1 MQLLETIKVDQG
13 KAFFIPFHN
22 ERFNSSRQSLFGIQ
36 EKIDLATIINPPDL
50 NCYRCRI
57 IYSKNIEKIEFIP
70 HQSRRFKTFQLVYDD
85 HIDYEYKYLDRSA
98 IQKLEKHKQSCN
110 DILIIK
116 QGLITDT
123 SIANVAFFDGEQWFT
138 PENPLL
144 KGTTRSRLLQEGKI
158 KPATIALIDLKE
170 KKYSKMALMNA
181 LLGFTVLEEFYL
193 IGRIAL

>member
-13 KAFFIPFHN
+13 KPFFISFHN
-22 ERFNSSRQSLFGIQ
+22 ERFNRTRLELFGIQ
-36 EKIDLATIINPPDL
+36 ENLDLSTIINPPDL

-57 IYSKNIEKIEFIP
+57 VYSKKIEKIEFIP
-70 HQSRRFKTFQLVYDD
+70 YQPRIFKIFQIVYDD

-98 IQKLEKHKQSCN
+98 IQKLEQFKQEVD

-123 SIANVAFFDGEQWFT
+123 SIANVAFFDGEQWIT
-138 PENPLL
+138 PANPLL
-144 KGTTRSRLLQEGKI
+144 KGTTRERLLQENKI
-158 KPATIALIDLKE
+158 QTKMIDLKE
-170 KKYSKMALMNA
+170 IKKYSKMALMNA

-193 IGRIAL
+193 IGG

>member
-13 KAFFIPFHN
+13 KPFFISFHN
-22 ERFNSSRQSLFGIQ
+22 ERFNKTRLELFGIQ
-36 EKIDLATIINPPDL
+36 ENLDLSTIINPPDL

-57 IYSKNIEKIEFIP
+57 VYSKKIEKIEFIP
-70 HQSRRFKTFQLVYDD
+70 YQPRIFKIFQIVYDD

-98 IQKLEKHKQSCN
+98 IQKLEQFKQEVD

-123 SIANVAFFDGEQWFT
+123 SIANVAFFDGEQWIT
-138 PENPLL
+138 PANPLL
-144 KGTTRSRLLQEGKI
+144 KGTTRERLLQENKI
-158 KPATIALIDLKE
+158 QTKMIDLKE
-170 KKYSKMALMNA
+170 IKKYSKMALMNA

-193 IGRIAL
+193 IGG

>member
-13 KAFFIPFHN
+13 KPFFISFHN
-22 ERFNSSRQSLFGIQ
+22 ERFNRTRLELFGIQ
-36 EKIDLATIINPPDL
+36 ENLDLSTIINPPDL

-57 IYSKNIEKIEFIP
+57 VYSKKIEKIEFIP
-70 HQSRRFKTFQLVYDD
+70 YQPRIFKIFQIVYDD

-98 IQKLEKHKQSCN
+98 IQKLEQFKKEAH

-123 SIANVAFFDGEQWFT
+123 SIANVAFFDGEQWIT
-138 PENPLL
+138 PANPLL
-144 KGTTRSRLLQEGKI
+144 KGTTRERLLQENKI
-158 KPATIALIDLKE
+158 QTKMIDLKE
-170 KKYSKMALMNA
+170 IKKYSKMALMNA

-193 IGRIAL
+193 IGG